1 MGRKEEEA
9 SANNDRKIDKNKEVD
24 EEAKRRKRGR
34 NKGKDEGR
42 EETVSVNSI
51 CPPPPKKTHIGLR
64 TSM

>member
-9 SANNDRKIDKNKEVD
+9 SPNNDRKIDKNKEVD

-51 CPPPPKKTHIGLR
+51 CTPPQRKR
-64 TSM
+64 TLG